1 MKCLMMSHLYENTE
15 IKSKKVQE
23 KLTYNIL
30 VLRKYRVIYYNMI
43 WDTSNKL
50 QNMFWKTLK
59 AKIVQQDQYE

>member
-1 MKCLMMSHLYENTE
+1 MMSHLYENTE

-59 AKIVQQDQYE
+59 AKIVQQDQY